1 MRVTD
6 SSIANSHKSAAVS
19 AWVWSEAVTLTLGLM
34 FTLGLMMIA
43 AICFFTTAS
52 VVHGAVGG
60 DPMTTVKSTV
70 NQALDILKDRQ
81 TPQEVRRRRL
91 IEVVAGHFDFT
102 DMARSSLGYHWSQF
116 SPAQQQQFVQLFTAF
131 MEDAYLNKL
140 EGYSGQK
147 IEFSRVTSNG
157 PGDSEVNTRVLQP
170 DGGQPISLSYRLKQD
185 TGDWKV
191 YDVTVDNISI
201 TANYR
206 NQFNRVINSQGF
218 DALMNEMRTK
228 QQELIASLGK

>member
-1 MRVTD
+1 MRITD
-6 SSIANSHKSAAVS
+6 QSIANSHKSS
-19 AWVWSEAVTLTLGLM
+19 AISACVWSEAVTLT
-34 FTLGLMMIA
+34 FGLMMIA
-43 AICFFTTAS
+43 AIYFLTAAS

-102 DMARSSLGYHWSQF
+102 DMARSSLGYHWSQL

-147 IEFSRVTSNG
+147 IEFSGVTSNG

-170 DGGQPISLSYRLKQD
+170 DSGQPISLSYRLKQD
-185 TGDWKV
+185 SGDWKV

>member
-6 SSIANSHKSAAVS
+6 SSIANSHKSSAVS

-34 FTLGLMMIA
+34 MIA
-43 AICFFTTAS
+43 AICFFTAAS

-60 DPMTTVKSTV
+60 DPMTTVKNTV
-70 NQALDILKDRQ
+70 NQALDILKDRE
-81 TPQEVRRRRL
+81 TPPEVRRRGL
-91 IEVVAGHFDFT
+91 IEIVAGHFEFT
-102 DMARSSLGYHWSQF
+102 DMARSSLGYHWSRL

-147 IEFSRVTSNG
+147 IEFSGVTSNG

-170 DGGQPISLSYRLKQD
+170 DGGQPISLSYRLRQD